1 MIKSEENM
9 IYSEERIRRLEE
21 DIRLGE
27 VFRKGVDKPV
37 MNCWH
42 FYTDGNSV
50 DTMFCDEE
58 DFRKGMNRIF
68 TTICDFEVIILAFT
82 LMDTHLHFIL
92 NGRLKECAGFIHEY
106 VRRTS
111 HFISRRHNERKKMET
126 LRISHQ
132 EIDSDSYLKT
142 AVCYVLKN
150 APSGGLPFNAI
161 DYPWSS
167 GPLMFRRSSY
177 WSSPGWT
184 YDGNLSFLAEM
195 PCREQRK
202 ILSTHTIPDFS
213 VRMTGDIVFPGEYVP
228 HKTVEKVFG
237 SHKSFNYFMSRTK
250 ESDVESWNGEI
261 SHLQIPMQEMRQ
273 HRNEL
278 SLEMF
283 GTEDIRTLDTGDR
296 IRLARSL
303 KSRYDSSP
311 KQIARLCRLVFEEV
325 KGKI

>member
-1 MIKSEENM
+1 M

-27 VFRKGVDKPV
+27 VFRKGIDKPV
-37 MNCWH
+37 RDCWH
-42 FYTDGNSV
+42 VYTDGDSV
-50 DTMFCDEE
+50 DALFNNED
-58 DFRKGMNRIF
+58 DFRMGMNRIF
-68 TTICDFEVIILAFT
+68 NTSRGYDVTILAFT

-92 NGRLKECAGFIHEY
+92 NGLLEECRRFIHEY

-111 HFISRRHNERKKMET
+111 IFISQRHNERKKLEA

-132 EIDSDSYLKT
+132 KIDSDSYLKT

-150 APSGGLPFNAI
+150 APSGGLPFNAL

-167 GPLMFRRSSY
+167 GPLMFRQSSY

-184 YDGNLSFLAEM
+184 DGRNLSNLESMHRRAQKE
-195 PCREQRK
+195 
-202 ILSTHTIPDFS
+202 ILSTHIISDTHIK
-213 VRMTGDIVFPGEYVP
+213 MMGDIVFPGEYVP
-228 HKTVEKVFG
+228 YKTVEKIFG

-250 ESDVESWNGEI
+250 ESDVESRDGEI

-278 SLEMF
+278 SLKMF
-283 GTEDIRTLDTGDR
+283 GTENIRVLDIGDR
-296 IRLARSL
+296 VRLAHSL
-303 KSRYDSSP
+303 KSRYNSSQ
-311 KQIARLCRLVFEEV
+311 KQIARLCGLVFEEV